1 MERTKRLLWRKRE
14 NALGL
19 EKKKRLVERERV
31 LERKKRV
38 ISERET
44 EMLWF
49 LVEERERERERER
62 DDFGK

>member
-1 MERTKRLLWRKRE
+1 MK
-14 NALGL
+14 
-19 EKKKRLVERERV
+19 RERV

-49 LVEERERERERER
+49 LVEERERERER